1 METEYDLDALCK
13 DMLLNDLKLYG
24 MSLEE
29 AKKLQKDL
37 NKVIYQTKPYFEK
50 ETIKNVK
57 KYLDSG
63 KWITEHKETQKFE
76 KNFLDL

>member
-1 METEYDLDALCK
+1 
-13 DMLLNDLKLYG
+13 

-29 AKKLQKDL
+29 AKKIAKRL

-57 KYLDSG
+57 KYLDSVSG
-63 KWITEHKETQKFE
+63 LLNIKKLKNLK